1 MIEATQKKLREVR
14 YFLSLLEQ
22 EAHASGSPR
31 EPVEFL
37 LSAFV
42 SAARSVTFVLEAE
55 RGETYAEWSLKWRA
69 TRTDEERKL
78 LSRFTEARNRAV
90 KRQTPLIQEGQRL
103 QHVQSAGLPPELMFF
118 FFEDEEDKPS
128 LLSPRI
134 LLSRLRADETA
145 EEILPLC
152 RSYESILSALV
163 SDFIAHHSA

>member
-22 EAHASGSPR
+22 EAHTSGSPCDA
-31 EPVEFL
+31 VEFL

-55 RGETYAEWSLKWRA
+55 TGETYAEWSLKWRA
-69 TRTDEERKL
+69 TRTNEERKL

-90 KRQTPLIQEGQRL
+90 KRETPLIQEEQGF
-103 QHVQSAGLPPELMFF
+103 QHVQNAGLPPELMFF
-118 FFEDEEDKPS
+118 FFDEEDKPS

-134 LLSRLRADETA
+134 LLSRLRPNETA

-152 RSYESILSALV
+152 RSYESILNALV